1 MANLVVLDGYQSGSV
16 IGLSEALSIGRDPKS
31 GLRIAD
37 PLVSTRHAAL
47 RIGSEGY
54 EVADLASTNGTFLN
68 GDRIT
73 QPTPL
78 RLGDVIRIGGTHLL
92 YTDQDDHGRGG
103 TAHDGGARAREKSFV
118 HDSLVGSQDG
128 SSEGPKVRWISDLDE
143 GILLGDSS
151 TTSGARGLKLA
162 LPVVEAVQRSFSV
175 AWDLPDLIQRIA
187 QGFIRA
193 TEAEGVAVFV
203 IRQDA
208 EDPELALV
216 GRASD
221 EGIATDGD
229 LGFEVDHGLAQRALA
244 ERGAIV
250 SDLSVDAGST
260 SILSSD
266 SAAHSTTVICVSLPS
281 AAGIVGGVYLHGTA
295 PGLNRNDLR
304 LLLLIANLAGV
315 HLRSHLLLDR
325 VRNQNAALEVAYREL
340 RGAKEALADRHEIL
354 EGELGEALLR
364 GRLLSRIVE
373 HVQEAVV
380 STTLDGVVTSWN
392 RGAEELYGH
401 SAAAV
406 IGETLPTVPDERGP
420 ELERI
425 LEAVSAGR
433 SFAARTARV
442 TRDEVMVPVLA
453 TYAPVSSP
461 DGEVVGLV
469 EIARDLR
476 QRLREE
482 ERLRYQAR
490 VASFAE
496 LAATLAHEIGNPL
509 ANLRSGVEWLLARER
524 EPAELKESLETLHS
538 EIDRLHRLA
547 REALSLARWRQPD
560 AQPIRGAELLDY
572 VAQTLARRS
581 VEAEVEVERLCEEEE
596 LTIEGDAD
604 QLKQALLNL
613 AENALDAMPTG
624 GRLELGIEREGG
636 DILLSVRDSG
646 VGVTAEVKRRM
657 FDPFYSTRHAG
668 TGIGLAVVRRI
679 AHLHGGEV
687 EVESEPDEGTCVTI
701 RVPAGRGE

>member
-1 MANLVVLDGYQSGSV
+1 MATLVVLDGYQSGSV
-16 IGLSEALSIGRDPKS
+16 IALAESLIVGRDPKS
-31 GLRIAD
+31 GLRMTD
-37 PLVSTRHAAL
+37 PLVSSRHAAV
-47 RIGSEGY
+47 RMGEQGFEI
-54 EVADLASTNGTFLN
+54 ADLASTNGTFLN
-68 GDRIT
+68 GDRIA
-73 QPTPL
+73 QPTSL
-78 RLGDVIRIGGTHLL
+78 RLGDVIRIGSTHLL
-92 YTDQDDHGRGG
+92 FTDQEDPERGG
-103 TAHDGGARAREKSFV
+103 TAQDSLAPLREESFV
-118 HDSLVGSQDG
+118 HDSLVGSAGPQL
-128 SSEGPKVRWISDLDE
+128 EGPKVRWITDVDE
-143 GILLGDSS
+143 GILLGDSGAH
-151 TTSGARGLKLA
+151 SGGRGLKLA
-162 LPVVEAVQRSFSV
+162 LPVVDAVQRSFSV

-187 QGFIRA
+187 QGFVRA

-208 EDPELALV
+208 EDPELALI
-216 GRASD
+216 GRAND
-221 EGIATDGD
+221 EGIKPEEDP
-229 LGFEVDHGLAQRALA
+229 GFEVDLGLAHKALA

-250 SDLSVDAGST
+250 SDIGPDAGST
-260 SILSSD
+260 SVLSKDASTQT
-266 SAAHSTTVICVSLPS
+266 TTVICVSLPS

-304 LLLLIANLAGV
+304 LLLLMANLAGV

-325 VRNQNAALEVAYREL
+325 VRSQTAALEGAYREL
-340 RGAKEALADRHEIL
+340 REAKEVLADRHEAL

-392 RGAEELYGH
+392 HGAEELYGH
-401 SAAAV
+401 RAADV

-442 TRDEVMVPVLA
+442 TRDEVLVPVLA
-453 TYAPVSSP
+453 TYAPVSSA

-476 QRLREE
+476 ERLREE
-482 ERLRYQAR
+482 ERLRYQVR
-490 VASFAE
+490 VASFSE

-524 EPAELKESLETLHS
+524 EPAEVKESLETLHS

-560 AQPIRGAELLDY
+560 AQPVSAAQLVDY
-572 VAQTLARRS
+572 VIQTLARRAE
-581 VEAEVEVERLCEEEE
+581 EALVEVERFGESD
-596 LTIEGDAD
+596 LTLKGDAD

-613 AENALDAMPTG
+613 ADNALDAMPTG
-624 GRLELGIEREGG
+624 GRLELGIEREAG
-636 DILLSVRDSG
+636 DVLLTVRDSG
-646 VGVTAEVKRRM
+646 AGVSAEVKRRM
-657 FDPFYSTRHAG
+657 FEPFYSTRQAG
-668 TGIGLAVVRRI
+668 TGIGLAVVRRV

-687 EVESEPDEGTCVTI
+687 EVESEPNRGTAITI
-701 RVPAGRGE
+701 RIPEGVDE